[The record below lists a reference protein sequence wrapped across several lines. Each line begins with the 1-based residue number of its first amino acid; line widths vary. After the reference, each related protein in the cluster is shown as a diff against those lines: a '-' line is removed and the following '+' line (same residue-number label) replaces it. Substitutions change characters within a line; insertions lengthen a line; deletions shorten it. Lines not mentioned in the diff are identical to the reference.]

1 MFIMLFDV
9 KESGDQMLPAVD
21 ICKYNF
27 ISLELDLFA
36 VAAFKLW
43 EELRSFN
50 WNHMVCT
57 LRVCTVWLNTE
68 NAGQLL
74 V

>member
-1 MFIMLFDV
+1 MLFDV

-36 VAAFKLW
+36 VAAFKL
-43 EELRSFN
+43 
-50 WNHMVCT
+50 
-57 LRVCTVWLNTE
+57 
-68 NAGQLL
+68 
-74 V
+74 